1 MNNSSEIKWFIAQVK
16 PNSYAIAS
24 RNLERQGFKIFLPT
38 IDITKRNLNKFSVKN
53 VYLFPGY
60 IFVAFNPLIIFW
72 AKINSTYGISKILV
86 FNGKPAEVPSELIL
100 NLKHRCDFNDK
111 LLLND
116 KIQIGDKI
124 KISNGPFANFI
135 AEVEN
140 IRGKQ
145 KN

>member
-1 MNNSSEIKWFIAQVK
+1 M
-16 PNSYAIAS
+16 
-24 RNLERQGFKIFLPT
+24 
-38 IDITKRNLNKFSVKN
+38 
-53 VYLFPGY
+53 
-60 IFVAFNPLIIFW
+60 
-72 AKINSTYGISKILV
+72 V

-140 IRGKQ
+140 IMENKRIWVLMEYMGQTK
-145 KN
+145 KLKLEGNDIIKYNKL